1 MSRTAP
7 LVCVVAKR
15 SQFQRHVRDR
25 RDERAIELLAR
36 HDPVVARW
44 RKADDAHRRTLDQVM
59 HELDRL
65 GAEVRLVS
73 SPAERFTPRG
83 AALVM
88 TVGGDGT
95 LLATSHRIGAQP
107 LLGVNSSPAH
117 SVGYFCAG
125 HSGNLHTLIPQA
137 LDGSLRRLSLTRMKV
152 TVNDRLRSARVLNEV
167 LFTHRTPA
175 AVSRYILEFGGQREE
190 QRSSGFWIG
199 TAAGSTGAIRS
210 AGGRVLSLAS
220 HKLELVVR
228 EPYTPFGSTM
238 LLRRLIIES
247 GDEITVRTKMDRGVL
262 FLDGP
267 FRKILLRLGDVVRFA
282 VSEESLTVL
291 GLAATRQKAGLGR

>member
-1 MSRTAP
+1 MSSAP
-7 LVCVVAKR
+7 LVVLVAKR
-15 SQFQRHVRDR
+15 SQYQRHVRDR

-44 RKADDAHRRTLDQVM
+44 RKADKAHQQTLDQVQN
-59 HELDRL
+59 ELARL
-65 GAEVRLVS
+65 GTEIRLVT

-95 LLATSHRIGAQP
+95 LLAASHRVGEQP
-107 LLGVNSSPAH
+107 LLGVNSSPEH
-117 SVGYFCAG
+117 SVGYFCAAN
-125 HSGNLHTLIPQA
+125 SGNLRSLIARA
-137 LDGSLRRLSLTRMKV
+137 LDGTLQRLRLTRMNV
-152 TVNDRLRSARVLNEV
+152 IVNERLRSARVLNEV
-167 LFTHRTPA
+167 LYTHSIPA
-175 AVSRYILEFGGQREE
+175 AVSRYILEFDGQREE

-220 HKLELVVR
+220 HQLELVVR
-228 EPYTPFGSTM
+228 EPYTPFGATLAM
-238 LLRRLIIES
+238 RRLIVAANAAV
-247 GDEITVRTKMDRGVL
+247 TVSTKMDRGVL

-267 FRKILLRLGDVVRFA
+267 FRRIQLRLGDVVRFT
-282 VSEESLTVL
+282 VSDESLTVL
-291 GLAATRQKAGLGR
+291 GLSARRRKLVL